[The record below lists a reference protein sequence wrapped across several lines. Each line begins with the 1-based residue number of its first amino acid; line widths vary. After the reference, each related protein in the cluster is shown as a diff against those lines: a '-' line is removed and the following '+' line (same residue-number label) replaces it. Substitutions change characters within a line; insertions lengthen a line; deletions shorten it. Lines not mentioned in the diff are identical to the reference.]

1 MKVSVRK
8 GDSLWYYSQLFGI
21 PFELVVDSNRSF
33 NPNQLSIGQ
42 QVQIPGYVVTNYS
55 INPGDSL
62 WGISR
67 RQGYPLDVL
76 YLLNQTINPNTLQ
89 IGQTILVPIRVTWRV
104 VNGKEAYSYSTMVN
118 DINQLVS
125 IYPFIRTPSIGNS
138 VLGKP
143 IPELRIG
150 RGNKQIHI
158 NASFHANEWITT
170 PIMMK
175 FLNEYLL
182 ALTNQTPIRG
192 IQLNPFYN
200 QTDLS
205 AVPMVN
211 PDGVNL
217 VLEGPPEEEPYR
229 SQVLSINNNNMNF
242 NRWKANIRGVDLNN
256 QYPAKWELESERKQ
270 QAPSPFNYPGPYP
283 LSEPE
288 AQAVAELTRS
298 RDFTRALAFHT
309 QGEVIYWGYE
319 SLEPPVAEVIVE
331 EFARVSGYRPIR
343 FIDSFAGYKDWFIQ
357 EWRRPGYTVELGK
370 GTSPLPLNQFDKIY
384 EETLGIF
391 LANLYL

>member
-1 MKVSVRK
+1 MKVSVRS

-21 PFELVVDSNRSF
+21 PFSLVVDSNRSI

-42 QVQIPGYVVTNYS
+42 QVQIPGYVLTNYS
-55 INPGDSL
+55 IKLGDTL
-62 WGISR
+62 WAISR

-76 YLLNQTINPNTLQ
+76 YLLNKATNPNALQ
-89 IGQTILVPIRVTWRV
+89 IGQTILVPVRVTWRV
-104 VNGKEAYSYSTMVN
+104 VNGKEAYSYLTMIN

-125 IYPFIRTPSIGNS
+125 IYPFIRQKSIGTS
-138 VLGKP
+138 VMGKS

-150 RGNKQIHI
+150 RGSKQVHI

-192 IQLNPFYN
+192 IPLNPFYN

-217 VLEGPPEEEPYR
+217 VLQGLPEEEPFR
-229 SQVLSINNNNMNF
+229 SQVSTINNNSMNF
-242 NRWKANIRGVDLNN
+242 DRWKANIHGVDLNN

-270 QAPSPFNYPGPYP
+270 QSPSPFNYPGPYP

-319 SLEPPVAEVIVE
+319 SLEPPSAEVIVE
-331 EFARVSGYRPIR
+331 EFERVSGYRPIR
-343 FIDSFAGYKDWFIQ
+343 FIDSYAGYKDWYIQ

-370 GTSPLPLNQFDKIY
+370 GTSPLPLTQFDEIY